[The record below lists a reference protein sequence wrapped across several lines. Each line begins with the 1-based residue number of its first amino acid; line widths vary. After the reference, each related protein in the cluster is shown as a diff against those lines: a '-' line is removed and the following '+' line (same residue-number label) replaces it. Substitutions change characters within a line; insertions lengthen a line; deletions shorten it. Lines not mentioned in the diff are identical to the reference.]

1 MRKKFILCFLLN
13 IKNNGKEMNV
23 IIIDNGKGINGS
35 EVKAFSLITRVNVA
49 RSINNG
55 IGIMHKER
63 KKRIL
68 ENFFNNIVAILLLI
82 TIHKTF

>member
-35 EVKAFSLITRVNVA
+35 ELNTPSLITNSKLA

-55 IGIMHKER
+55 IGTMHKER